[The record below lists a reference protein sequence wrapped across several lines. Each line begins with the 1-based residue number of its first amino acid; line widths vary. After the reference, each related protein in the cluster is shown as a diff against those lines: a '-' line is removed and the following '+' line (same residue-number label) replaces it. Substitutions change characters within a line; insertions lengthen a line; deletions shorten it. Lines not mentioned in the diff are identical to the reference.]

1 MTWMLANVIS
11 PEEAEIAVSG
21 GADIVG
27 LADPRAAPLSEPDLD
42 TLRSVVRTV
51 AGRGRVSASIGIAPA
66 DPDHANQAVRAVA
79 ATGVDAVLVPLSAS
93 TVDRMLRA
101 LSEPARET
109 RLIAVFHADRG
120 AQFHLI
126 GPLADAGFAG
136 AMLDIADKSKGRL
149 LDHVDPAGLS
159 RFVALCR
166 ANGLAAGFAGAL
178 EAPDVPRLLAL
189 KPDTLGFRGA
199 LCHRHDR
206 RAGID
211 PAAVAAIR
219 RLIPHGEPTAGT
231 AAAHSSD
238 DDGPPQFDR
247 VFVRDC
253 VLQVSIGAYR
263 HERDTPHRVRFDVT
277 AEVRRRFGTGDEISD
292 VFSYDVILDTI
303 RALVANRHVNLVETL
318 AEDIAARL
326 LEHEAVAA
334 VTIRVEKLD
343 VAPAVV
349 GVEIVRRAPSR
360 SD

>member
-1 MTWMLANVIS
+1 MTWMLATVTG

-21 GADIVG
+21 GADIICF
-27 LADPRAAPLSEPDLD
+27 ADPRAAFLSQPDLD
-42 TLRSVVRTV
+42 ALRSVVHAV
-51 AGRGRVSASIGIAPA
+51 AGRRRVSASIGIVLA

-79 ATGVDAVLVPLSAS
+79 ATGVDAVLVPLPAS
-93 TVDRMLRA
+93 TVDRCLRG

-109 RLIAVFHADRG
+109 RLIAVLLADRG

-126 GPLADAGFAG
+126 EPLADAGFAG
-136 AMLDIADKSKGRL
+136 AMLDITDKSKGRL
-149 LDHVDPAGLS
+149 LDYVDPEHLA
-159 RFVALCR
+159 RFVSLCR
-166 ANGLAAGFAGAL
+166 AKGLAAGFAGAL

-189 KPDTLGFRGA
+189 RPDTLGFRGA

-206 RAGID
+206 RAGLD

-219 RLIPHGEPTAGT
+219 RLIPHGEPTAGR
-231 AAAHSSD
+231 AAADSSD
-238 DDGPPQFDR
+238 GDGPPQFDR
-247 VFVRDC
+247 VFVRDF

-263 HERDTPHRVRFDVT
+263 HERDTPQRVRFDVT
-277 AEVRRRFGTGDEISD
+277 AEVRRRFGTGDEIGD

-318 AEDIAARL
+318 AEEIAARL
-326 LEHEAVAA
+326 LDHEAVAA
-334 VTIRVEKLD
+334 VTVRVEKLD